1 MAMKRLWNVGHGL
14 RESIMMV
21 IAQIAV
27 AIGNILYKLAV
38 REGTS
43 LKVMVMYRLIFA
55 AAFLAP
61 VAFFYERK
69 IRPRLTM
76 KVLIQSFF
84 CGLFGGS
91 LAQTLFLESLA
102 LTSATY
108 ASAMVNLIPAVTLVL
123 AALFGLEKL
132 NIRRIDGVAKVLG
145 TLLGLGGATL
155 LTFYKG
161 VEINIYSTHD
171 NVLDLHG
178 LRGAGAP
185 PVPQNRNI
193 VLGSIMAVGSCLSFS
208 IWAIVQAKMSKEYP
222 CQLSSTALMSFM
234 AAIQSLVYALVR
246 ENDWKKWRL
255 HWNISLLAIVYAG
268 IVGSGLCIT
277 VQVWCIRTRGPLFGS
292 VFNPLILVAVAFM
305 APLLLNE
312 KLYLGSILGAVLII
326 CGLYSVLWGQARE
339 RKKLNQL
346 LVTSQTKDGGDDKG
360 SVSKTSRVEAAW
372 EDNELEEGSKS
383 CVKKINQE
391 DDGIIM
397 LKVTPLV

>member
-1 MAMKRLWNVGHGL
+1 MAMERLWNVVHGL
-14 RESIMMV
+14 REPIMMV
-21 IAQIAV
+21 IAQIAM
-27 AIGNILYKLAV
+27 AIVNILYKLAA

-43 LKVMVMYRLIFA
+43 LKAMVMYRLIFA
-55 AAFLAP
+55 TAFLAP
-61 VAFFYERK
+61 VAFFFER
-69 IRPRLTM
+69 
-76 KVLIQSFF
+76 
-84 CGLFGGS
+84 GS
-91 LAQTLFLESLA
+91 LGQTLYLESLA

-123 AALFGLEKL
+123 ATLFGLEKL
-132 NIRRIDGVAKVLG
+132 SIRRIEGVAKVLG

-161 VEINIYSTHD
+161 VEINIYSTHVD
-171 NVLDLHG
+171 VLHLHG
-178 LRGAGAP
+178 LGGAGAP
-185 PVPQNRNI
+185 PVPQYQNI
-193 VLGSIMAVGSCLSFS
+193 LLGSIMAVGSCLSMSF
-208 IWAIVQAKMSKEYP
+208 WLIVQAKMSKEYP

-268 IVGSGLCIT
+268 VVGSGLCIT
-277 VQVWCIRTRGPLFGS
+277 VVAWCVRTRGPLFGS
-292 VFNPLILVAVAFM
+292 MFSPLILVAVAFM

-326 CGLYSVLWGQARE
+326 CGLYSVLRGQARE

-346 LVTSQTKDGGDDKG
+346 VPADSTLEIVVTSQTKDDGDDKG
-360 SVSKTSRVEAAW
+360 SDSKTSRQEAAR

-397 LKVTPLV
+397 LPVAPRV